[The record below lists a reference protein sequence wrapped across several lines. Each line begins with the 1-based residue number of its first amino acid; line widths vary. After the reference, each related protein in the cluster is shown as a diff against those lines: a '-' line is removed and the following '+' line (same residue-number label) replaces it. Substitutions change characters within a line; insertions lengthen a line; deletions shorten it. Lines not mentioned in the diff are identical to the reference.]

1 MPTDTAAA
9 VPGDDDPAVQAFRR
23 DHATLNGRGP
33 RAPRATPIPREQR
46 RPADLFDPDATVLIN
61 RRELQELL
69 DASEPAGAG
78 RRPLAWTATLVLVVA
93 IVAGLAAWVAYLYFT
108 RGGAA

>member
-9 VPGDDDPAVQAFRR
+9 VPGDEDPAVQAFRR
-23 DHATLNGRGP
+23 DHAAMNGRGP

-46 RPADLFDPDATVLIN
+46 RPADLFDPDATALIN

-69 DASEPAGAG
+69 DANEPAA

-108 RGGAA
+108 RGGAR